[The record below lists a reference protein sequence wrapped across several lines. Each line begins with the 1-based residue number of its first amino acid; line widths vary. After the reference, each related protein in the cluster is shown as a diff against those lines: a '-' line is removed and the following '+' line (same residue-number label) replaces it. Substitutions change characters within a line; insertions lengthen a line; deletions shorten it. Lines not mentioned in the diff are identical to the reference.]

1 VPADKTGHRPHQVFI
16 SFNKHSEAGN
26 QQSPNLSLE
35 KTKTAASPP
44 PQSEDT
50 VFIVKIQVAA
60 GGVEQNSPMLL
71 YNCDRSLK
79 TFIHFDEENPDV
91 FNTLQHHIITKG
103 MEGALG
109 KSGGLKGYFFAKLED
124 VSRVGTKYVSV
135 NCAIMA
141 PDQAW

>member
-1 VPADKTGHRPHQVFI
+1 MFI

-26 QQSPNLSLE
+26 QQSPNSSLE
-35 KTKTAASPP
+35 KTKTAVSPP
-44 PQSEDT
+44 PESEDT